1 MTTKHGRKAAIIGA
15 GQTGATAALGLLD
28 KGFDVTVYSDR
39 NQRSLREDVP
49 ATGTA
54 LIFGQAQRAEASL
67 GLTSYL
73 EPGPTASGLS
83 VRLVDGTEP
92 GRPEVIAFD
101 ADFDG
106 GTRSVAVDTR
116 LKADDRLTQFQERG
130 GRFVVEQVHPE
141 RLDGIAAEHDLTL
154 VATGRSGLSSLFPVD
169 ASRTVYDR
177 PQRRLLMLTVAGLG
191 HGPDVFAHRGPAGAA
206 HSAFSFITDQGEAW
220 WGPYLHKDAGP
231 SWSFLTWAKPGSDWE
246 RRYAEVDS
254 AASALRAVTD
264 VHREY
269 IDWDLP
275 EVLSLNVIEED
286 PHSWI
291 TGAVTQLVRHGV
303 GHTASGHPVA
313 ALGDTAVAYDPIA
326 GQGAQGG
333 LVQAAALVH
342 KAATHDGPFDTAC
355 SPRLSRS
362 SMTGEP
368 APRSWSPGSIS
379 ATTNY
384 TTTAICSS
392 RPGTRIKDSLPS
404 CSASWTTR
412 SRLSRSPPW
421 RPPRSSSPNGQ
432 GNPPMPS
439 WNGSPPPG
447 GSRAPSW
454 HLRPSA
460 APGGMP

>member
-1 MTTKHGRKAAIIGA
+1 MTTRHGRRAAIIGA

-39 NQRSLREDVP
+39 DQLSLRQDVP

-54 LIFGQAQRAEASL
+54 LIFGEAQRAEASL
-67 GLTSYL
+67 GLTNYL
-73 EPGPTASGLS
+73 DPGPTSTGLS
-83 VRLVDGTEP
+83 VRLVDGNEP

-101 ADFDG
+101 ADFDR
-106 GTRSVAVDTR
+106 GTQGVAVDTR

-130 GRFVVEQVHPE
+130 GHFIVEQVDPE
-141 RLDGIAAEHDLTL
+141 KLDSIAAAHDLTL
-154 VATGRSGLSSLFPVD
+154 VATGRGGLSSLFPVD
-169 ASRTVYDR
+169 AARTVYDR

-191 HGPDVFAHRGPAGAA
+191 HGPDVFAHRGPAGGR

-246 RRYAEVDS
+246 RRYAAVDS
-254 AASALRAVTD
+254 AASALEAVTD

-313 ALGDTAVAYDPIA
+313 ALGDSAVAYDPIA

-342 KAATHDGPFDTAC
+342 KAAAHDGPFDTAWLTAAFEEFYDRRARAAQLVT
-355 SPRLSRS
+355 RLYLGDDELHDYGDLFFAAGHVHQGFASKLFSLLDDPKPFERVTS
-362 SMTGEP
+362 IETAKELITEWAGEP
-368 APRSWSPGSIS
+368 ADAILERFSPAGRFARSG
-379 ATTNY
+379 
-384 TTTAICSS
+384 
-392 RPGTRIKDSLPS
+392 LV
-404 CSASWTTR
+404 
-412 SRLSRSPPW
+412 
-421 RPPRSSSPNGQ
+421 
-432 GNPPMPS
+432 
-439 WNGSPPPG
+439 
-447 GSRAPSW
+447 RA
-454 HLRPSA
+454 A
-460 APGGMP
+460 